1 MGASF
6 PLMEKAEVNGLNAHP
21 VFKKLRKSTK
31 CFYNTE
37 TGKIKNI
44 PWNFSKFIIDQE
56 GKVLIYSNPR

>member
-6 PLMEKAEVNGLNAHP
+6 PLMEKAEVNGSNAHP

-37 TGKIKNI
+37 TGNIKNI
-44 PWNFSKFIIDQE
+44 PWNFSKFIRDQE